1 MNLREFNTLAVGDQV
16 ENAMT
21 NGKGTVSKAVDPRS
35 GRVVGV
41 RWSGLNSGVEFSY
54 AVHSTAWM
62 HWNKVVQHA
71 SDCALHNGPALPV
84 GPCDCG
90 AEGITAQQAE
100 DASKR
105 AT

>member
-21 NGKGTVSKAVDPRS
+21 NGKGTVSKVTGTRTGRAVSVKWGDGNVTFPY
-35 GRVVGV
+35 VTQ
-41 RWSGLNSGVEFSY
+41 
-54 AVHSTAWM
+54 STAWM